1 MNELGDVVVRVLI
14 GDFLRY
20 LLGAGLVY
28 LVLWKWLGKRL
39 AHRRIAPNYPPP
51 RQLRR
56 EFLYSISTVLI
67 FAANGIL
74 VYTLAVSGTV
84 TIYKDIATFGWPY
97 TIASLFI
104 LIALHDAY
112 FYWTHRA
119 LHHRLLF
126 KSVHSVHHRSR
137 NPSPWAAYAFHPV
150 EAAIHAAFLPLA
162 LLLMPAHPT
171 ALFIVMVHMIL
182 RNALGHSGF
191 EIYPRDAVR
200 RRPWKWLTSTT
211 HHQLHHERFEA
222 NFGLYFTWWDR
233 RLGTEYMDYGDV
245 FDAVTTRASAAP

>member
-20 LLGAGLVY
+20 FLGAGLVF
-28 LVLWKWLGKRL
+28 LVLWKWLAKRL

-56 EFLYSISTVLI
+56 EFLYSLSTVLI
-67 FAANGIL
+67 FAANGTL
-74 VYTLAVSGTV
+74 VYTLAVSGNV
-84 TIYKDIATFGWPY
+84 TIYKDIAAFGWPY
-97 TIASLFI
+97 TVASLLI

-126 KSVHSVHHRSR
+126 KSVHSVHHRSQ

-162 LLLMPAHPT
+162 LLLLPAHPT
-171 ALFIVMVHMIL
+171 VLFIVMVHMML

-211 HHQLHHERFEA
+211 HHQLHHE
-222 NFGLYFTWWDR
+222 
-233 RLGTEYMDYGDV
+233 V
-245 FDAVTTRASAAP
+245 FDAVTTRAKAAP